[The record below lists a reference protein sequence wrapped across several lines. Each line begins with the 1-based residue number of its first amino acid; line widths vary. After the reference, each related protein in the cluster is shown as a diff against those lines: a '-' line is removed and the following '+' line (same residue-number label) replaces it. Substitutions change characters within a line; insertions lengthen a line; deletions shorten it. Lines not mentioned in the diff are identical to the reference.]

1 MRRGSRRHD
10 QDSELTLDRYQG
22 GGRCF
27 EVRYSVVCISVRRE
41 TQRSNAKIS
50 SSPENSARCP
60 EERNTVCC
68 RDSCASW
75 QFRIRSSGFAAWG
88 PQPPTAALAQH
99 ERLTAAAQW
108 PTHTAA
114 RCREPS
120 VQLHIPSAPKT
131 DPPCAHVGAV
141 TDPPCAHVGAVW
153 VRMCA
158 TARPLRVRW
167 AYRCVPGNATRTDRL
182 LVVQHG
188 VL

>member
-68 RDSCASW
+68 GDSCASW
-75 QFRIRSSGFAAWG
+75 QFRIRNSGFAAWAHSPNRRFG
-88 PQPPTAALAQH
+88 S
-99 ERLTAAAQW
+99 
-108 PTHTAA
+108 A
-114 RCREPS
+114 R
-120 VQLHIPSAPKT
+120 K
-131 DPPCAHVGAV
+131 AHG
-141 TDPPCAHVGAVW
+141 
-153 VRMCA
+153 RS
-158 TARPLRVRW
+158 ARPTRRPGAANRAYSCIFLR
-167 AYRCVPGNATRTDRL
+167 PL
-182 LVVQHG
+182 
-188 VL
+188 